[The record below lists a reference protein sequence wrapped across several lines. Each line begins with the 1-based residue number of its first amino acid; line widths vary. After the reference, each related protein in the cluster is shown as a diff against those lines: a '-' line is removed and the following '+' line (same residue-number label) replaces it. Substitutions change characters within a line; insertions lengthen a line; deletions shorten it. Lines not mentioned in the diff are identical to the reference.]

1 MNMLGLRFKSTRTAP
16 SELVRRGAVLL
27 DVRTREEFASGHLP
41 GARLLPL
48 DELEQRAD
56 ELRSSGQPIVVYC
69 RSGRRSA
76 LAASL
81 LKQRGLQVEDLG
93 AMSNW
98 R

>member
-1 MNMLGLRFKSTRTAP
+1 MLGFRSKPAKMAP

-48 DELEQRAD
+48 DELEQRAH
-56 ELRSSGQPIVVYC
+56 ELGSSGQPIVVYC

-76 LAASL
+76 IAASL
-81 LKQRGLQVEDLG
+81 LKRHGLQVEDLG
-93 AMSNW
+93 AISNW